1 VAGRGCSIH
10 FAAGRNW
17 ISTVI
22 FTLLGAGFSEGAI
35 LAQRADG
42 AWVVLLVLG
51 LFAIIFDLVALNG
64 WLSSAT
70 VTAKKS
76 GLHIDRGWPL
86 IRIRK
91 DIPAASIT
99 DITDRV
105 GLQAGNTSYYWLEA
119 KADGGNE
126 VTIARGI
133 RDLSAARWVAAELL
147 KSLGKVDVK
156 RDLA

>member
-1 VAGRGCSIH
+1 MGDCP
-10 FAAGRNW
+10 
-17 ISTVI
+17 
-22 FTLLGAGFSEGAI
+22 
-35 LAQRADG
+35 Q
-42 AWVVLLVLG
+42 
-51 LFAIIFDLVALNG
+51 
-64 WLSSAT
+64 
-70 VTAKKS
+70 
-76 GLHIDRGWPL
+76 
-86 IRIRK
+86 
-91 DIPAASIT
+91 SIT